1 MKKVLS
7 ITLAFMLLFST
18 LAAVG
23 TVNAVVE
30 DPLVVTGSLDVTQWG
45 NAMRIYFN
53 KNITNSS
60 DTNVTIANV
69 QLLTA
74 LDANY
79 DEAVVNGVLDGI
91 IVDGMSIREL
101 VAAGG
106 PYGGA
111 VHYYKEGTDNFIAIY
126 ADTTLVD
133 FSSAESHLVS
143 ITSKFQAYNHYPTTG
158 TALKLDPVA
167 NTWSTAK
174 LTVTDDL
181 DLTEWGNAMRI
192 YFGEN
197 ITGSSDENKTIA
209 NVQKLTPADADYDP
223 DVVAG
228 VLDGILV
235 DGRSIRELV
244 AAGGEYGGSVHYYKE
259 GASNFI
265 AIYAGTDQ
273 VNFTD
278 GETHTISLNSSFK
291 DYLMRSAPATTL
303 YLDPDTMTWSD
314 TAPLPS
320 MAVTGGDSNPTFA
333 WGNTMRVLFDQ
344 ALWVPAHAEEL
355 LANAHALTEASE
367 YYNAEAVASLND
379 KVTVDGKTITEWNTT
394 NPGSA
399 QVHVGPSENDIRIYI
414 DGALMAFGDGYTHV
428 VTIAKNFISFTGYK
442 TEEEV
447 SLHYDPVSKTWGTE
461 VVVPPTP
468 TPGAATEIF
477 TATPLLMNG
486 DYGTVYFYTTTVIS
500 AGQTINV
507 QAGGAS
513 IPTAVQDAVNDRIVI
528 DGKTVREWNTE
539 NETSYAVMV
548 AYESETSGE
557 NVFGRLSLW
566 IDTTST
572 CAFIPATDHTVEFL
586 EGLIGL
592 NGAPIAAAVWNYS
605 AEAEDWFLFEEE
617 VSSEE
622 SSASSSQEEST
633 VESEAE
639 ESETDESPTTS
650 DVSGFMF
657 ITFAA
662 LAGAVIV
669 ISRKRASSVK

>member
-18 LAAVG
+18 LAVVT
-23 TVNAVVE
+23 TVNAIPAT
-30 DPLVVTGSLDVTQWG
+30 PLSVTGGTDLTQWG
-45 NAMRIYFN
+45 NAVRVDFN
-53 KNITNSS
+53 MDISGGVAQITN
-60 DTNVTIANV
+60 V
-69 QLLTA
+69 QA
-74 LDANY
+74 LKSGDANY
-79 DEAVVNGVLDGI
+79 DANVVNGVLDGI
-91 IVDGMSIREL
+91 LLNGKSVRDWNISSDYGVMVHFFNDGSTYMS
-101 VAAGG
+101 
-106 PYGGA
+106 
-111 VHYYKEGTDNFIAIY
+111 IY
-126 ADTTLVD
+126 ADASLVD
-133 FSSAESHLVS
+133 FSANLEHLVT
-143 ITSKFQAYNHYPTTG
+143 ITSKFQAYQGYPTIG
-158 TALKLDPVA
+158 SALKLDPVA
-167 NTWSTAK
+167 NTWSTAR
-174 LTVTDDL
+174 LSVTSTL
-181 DLTEWGNAMRI
+181 DLTVHEQNAMRI

-209 NVQKLTPADADYDP
+209 NIQLLTAADAGYDP
-223 DVVAG
+223 DVVEG

-235 DGRSIRELV
+235 DGRTVRELV
-244 AAGGEYGGSVHYYKE
+244 AAGGSYGGAIHFYKE

-265 AIYAGTDQ
+265 AVYAGTDQ

-278 GETHTISLNSSFK
+278 GNVHTITLNSSFK

-303 YLDPDTMTWSD
+303 YLDPDTMAWSD

-320 MAVTGGDSNPTFA
+320 MAVTGGDSQPEFA
-333 WGNTMRVLFDQ
+333 WGNTMRVLFDH

-355 LANAHALTEASE
+355 LVNAHALTSASE
-367 YYNAEAVASLND
+367 YYNADAVASLND
-379 KVTVDGKTITEWNTT
+379 KVTVDGKTIAEWNTT

-399 QVHVGPSENDIRIYI
+399 QIHVGPSENDIRIYI

-442 TEEEV
+442 TDEEV
-447 SLHYDPVSKTWGTE
+447 SLHYDPVTKTWGTE

-477 TATPLLMNG
+477 TATPLMMSSN
-486 DYGTVYFYTTTVIS
+486 YGTAYFYTTTVIS

-507 QAGGAS
+507 QAGGAA
-513 IPTAVQDAVNDRIVI
+513 IPESVQNAVNDLIVI

-548 AYESETSGE
+548 AYESEASGE
-557 NVFGRLSLW
+557 SVFGRLSFW

-572 CAFIPATDHTVEFL
+572 CAFIPTTDHTIQFL
-586 EGLIGL
+586 EGLVGL

-605 AEAEDWFLFEEE
+605 AAEQDWFLQEDV
-617 VSSEE
+617 VSSED
-622 SSASSSQEEST
+622 SSSVSESQDEST
-633 VESEAE
+633 IESEAA

-657 ITFAA
+657 IAFAV
-662 LAGAVIV
+662 LAGATIL
-669 ISRKRASSVK
+669 ITRRRAGNPQ